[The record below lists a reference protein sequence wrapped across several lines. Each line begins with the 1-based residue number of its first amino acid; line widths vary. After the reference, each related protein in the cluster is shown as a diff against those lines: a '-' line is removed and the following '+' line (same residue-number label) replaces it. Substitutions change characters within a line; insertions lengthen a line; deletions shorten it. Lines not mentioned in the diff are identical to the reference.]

1 MAPAW
6 QPRLTSAA
14 LPRDP
19 PSLHL
24 PHLVPLDFCRCLS
37 PLPTP
42 GTFSLIFPFSFPFQ
56 KFTLTPLVPS
66 SLPGQ
71 FQLGMLPPSSLD
83 SLCQYHSSGPVV
95 FSIALGPLAMY
106 ISWLPSYSVNF
117 RMRVPLNYILLAD
130 FILSCL
136 SFLPFIWRHI
146 PILVGWH

>member
-1 MAPAW
+1 M
-6 QPRLTSAA
+6 
-14 LPRDP
+14 
-19 PSLHL
+19 
-24 PHLVPLDFCRCLS
+24 
-37 PLPTP
+37 
-42 GTFSLIFPFSFPFQ
+42 
-56 KFTLTPLVPS
+56 PLVPS

-71 FQLGMLPPSSLD
+71 FQLGMLPASSLD

-95 FSIALGPLAMY
+95 FSIALGPLTVY

-117 RMRVPLNYILLAD
+117 RMHVPLNYILLAD